1 MTLSLED
8 YNGYGKDLEWILKL
22 KTSPLAVKMLEK
34 EEDIPE
40 GSVRPKRDRGYHLAQ
55 CQAFGLSRRDKD
67 TIAMLK
73 EDNWCPG
80 PLMTYGL
87 VEMKD
92 EPGRRRNF
100 ESFEYGKY
108 IGIVTAPL
116 LKTNFVPDLVLV
128 YSNTA
133 QLRSMLL
140 SLSPED
146 QAVTD
151 TAMFSWSCYNS
162 IVKPMLTGKYFIVMP
177 DQGEYERALGTDDE
191 MMFSIP
197 AARFGGFME
206 NFIKAQDG
214 MWGHDRITPA
224 LWPDFPQPD
233 IYKNVFKQWG
243 LDTD

>member
-1 MTLSLED
+1 MPLLEK
-8 YNGYGKDLEWILKL
+8 YNQYGKDLEWILRL
-22 KTSPLAVKMLEK
+22 KTSPLAVRMLEK

-40 GSVRPKRDRGYHLAQ
+40 GAIRPKRDRGYHLAQ
-55 CQAFGLSRRDKD
+55 CQTFGLSRRNKE

-87 VEMKD
+87 IKQKEDPKR
-92 EPGRRRNF
+92 PKTYT
-100 ESFEYGKY
+100 SFEYGKY

-116 LKTNFVPDLVLV
+116 MNANYEPDLILI

-140 SLSPED
+140 SLSIED
-146 QAVTD
+146 QAATD

-162 IVKPMLTGKYFIVMP
+162 IVKPMMTGNYYIVMP

-197 AARFGGFME
+197 TARFSGFME
-206 NFIKAQDG
+206 NFYKAQDG
-214 MWGHDRITPA
+214 MWGHAKIQPA

-233 IYKNVFKQWG
+233 IYKNLFKEWG
-243 LDTD
+243 LDTE

>member
-1 MTLSLED
+1 MPSLEQ
-8 YNGYGKDLEWILKL
+8 YNQYGKDLEWILKL

-40 GSVRPKRDRGYHLAQ
+40 GAIRPKRDWGNHLAQ
-55 CQAFGLSRRDKD
+55 CQTFGLSRRNGE

-87 VEMKD
+87 VKTEED
-92 EPGRRRNF
+92 PDRPRRY

-108 IGIVTAPL
+108 LGIVTAPL
-116 LKTNFVPDLVLV
+116 LKANYLPDLVLI

-140 SLSPED
+140 SLTEED
-146 QAVTD
+146 QAATG

-162 IVKPMLTGKYFIVMP
+162 IVKPMLTGNYYIVMP
-177 DQGEYERALGTDDE
+177 DQGEYERALGTEDE
-191 MMFSIP
+191 IMFSIP
-197 AARFGGFME
+197 AVRFGGFME
-206 NFIKAQDG
+206 NFIKAQNG
-214 MWGHDRITPA
+214 MWAHAKIKPA
-224 LWPDFPQPD
+224 LRPDFPLPD
-233 IYKNVFKQWG
+233 IYRNVFKQWG